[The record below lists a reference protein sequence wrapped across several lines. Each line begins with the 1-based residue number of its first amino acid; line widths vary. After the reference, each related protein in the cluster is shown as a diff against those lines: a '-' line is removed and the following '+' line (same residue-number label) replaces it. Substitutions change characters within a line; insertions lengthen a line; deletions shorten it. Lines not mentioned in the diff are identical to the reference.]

1 MKNRFL
7 LALGLAALATTT
19 PLITATNEDD
29 YEDLPSTST
38 AKPVYSDAGNIPIKI
53 AVNDVGQEK
62 DDDQGIE
69 VDDIEGSETVSNTV
83 TDLSIDQKK
92 KSLLI

>member
-7 LALGLAALATTT
+7 LALGLAALATAT
-19 PLITATNEDD
+19 PLIATNEE
-29 YEDLPSTST
+29 YEDQPNT
-38 AKPVYSDAGNIPIKI
+38 ADVTKPVYSDAGNIPIKI

-69 VDDIEGSETVSNTV
+69 VDDIDGAETVSLKV
-83 TDLSIDQKK
+83 PDLSLDQKK